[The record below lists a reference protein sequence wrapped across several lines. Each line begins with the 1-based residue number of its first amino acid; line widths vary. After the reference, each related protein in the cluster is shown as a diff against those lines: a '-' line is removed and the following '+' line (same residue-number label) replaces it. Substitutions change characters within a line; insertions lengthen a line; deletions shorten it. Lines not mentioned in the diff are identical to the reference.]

1 MTSSK
6 EYRISRP
13 DQIRALATPARQEII
28 DALLSSGP
36 TSVSEIAAVLGRPAD
51 SLYHHIRIL
60 QKKGLVVAAEVRR
73 RGRRDEVVYDVPGRP
88 MRIDYDLGNR
98 RVSAGI
104 IGAIGAMLRIAQ
116 RDFNEAVA
124 AGTAAVDG
132 PYRDLW
138 AARLKGWIGRPQLKR
153 INGHLQGICKIML
166 SLKRQPESQLL
177 ALAFVIAPLEPNTRA
192 RKRGRS
198 TSRERSPV
206 STQKSF
212 KETSG

>member
-13 DQIRALATPARQEII
+13 DQIRALTTPARQELI

-36 TSVSEIAAVLGRPAD
+36 ASVSEIAAVLGRPAD

-60 QKKGLVVAAEVRR
+60 QKKGLVVTAEVRR

-98 RVSAGI
+98 KVSAGI
-104 IGAIGAMLRIAQ
+104 IKVIGAMLRIAQ

-153 INGHLQGICKIML
+153 LNGHLQGICKIML
-166 SLKRQPESQLL
+166 SLKRQPGSQLL
-177 ALAFVIAPLEPNTRA
+177 SLAFVIAPLKPNTRA
-192 RKRGRS
+192 RKRG
-198 TSRERSPV
+198 
-206 STQKSF
+206 
-212 KETSG
+212 

>member
-13 DQIRALATPARQEII
+13 DQIRALTTPARQEII

-36 TSVSEIAAVLGRPAD
+36 ISVSEIAAVLGRPAD
-51 SLYHHIRIL
+51 ALYHHVRIL

-88 MRIDYDLGNR
+88 MRIDYDLGSR
-98 RVSAGI
+98 KVSAGI

-116 RDFNEAVA
+116 RDFNDAVA

-138 AARLKGWIGRPQLKR
+138 AARLKSWIGRPQLKK
-153 INGHLQGICKIML
+153 INGHLRGICKIML
-166 SLKRQPESQLL
+166 SPKRQSKSQLIS
-177 ALAFVIAPLEPNTRA
+177 LAFVIAPLEPNTRA

-198 TSRERSPV
+198 TNRERSPV

-212 KETSG
+212 KETNR

>member
-1 MTSSK
+1 MTSTR
-6 EYRISRP
+6 EYKISRP
-13 DQIRALATPARQEII
+13 DQIRALTTPARQEII

-36 TSVSEIAAVLGRPAD
+36 ASVSETALALGRPAD

-60 QKKGLVVAAEVRR
+60 KQKGLVVAAEVRR

-98 RVSAGI
+98 KVSAGI
-104 IGAIGAMLRIAQ
+104 IGVIGAMLRIAQ

-132 PYRDLW
+132 PVRDLW

-153 INGHLQGICKIML
+153 INDHLQAICKIML
-166 SLKRQPESQLL
+166 SLKRQPEGRLL
-177 ALAFVIAPLEPNTRA
+177 SLAFVIAPLEPNTRVG
-192 RKRGRS
+192 KRGRS
-198 TSRERSPV
+198 TSRERSLA
-206 STQKSF
+206 STHKSS
-212 KETSG
+212 KETNK

>member
-1 MTSSK
+1 MTLSK

-13 DQIRALATPARQEII
+13 DQIRALTTPARQEII

-36 TSVSEIAAVLGRPAD
+36 ASVSEIAAVLGRPAD

-98 RVSAGI
+98 KVSAGI

-116 RDFNEAVA
+116 RDFKEAVA

-177 ALAFVIAPLEPNTRA
+177 SLAFVIAPLEPNTRA

-206 STQKSF
+206 STQKPS
-212 KETSG
+212 KETNV

>member
-1 MTSSK
+1 MTLSK
-6 EYRISRP
+6 EYRISRA
-13 DQIRALATPARQEII
+13 DQIRALTTPARQEII

-36 TSVSEIAAVLGRPAD
+36 ISVSEIAAVLGRPAD

-98 RVSAGI
+98 KVSAGI

-116 RDFNEAVA
+116 RDFKEAVA

-177 ALAFVIAPLEPNTRA
+177 SLAFVIAPLEPNTRA